1 VTTTPGSQA
10 PRPATGEPASIG
22 DLLSDITR
30 DLSTLMR
37 QEVELAKAELR
48 QSAKQSGRGAGIL
61 GAAGIFAHFAVL
73 FLLIAIWW
81 GIGNATGRGWAGLI
95 VMVIT
100 AVIAA
105 VLGVL
110 GRKQIQAT
118 PGLPKTTDSV
128 KRIPDA
134 VKGNEGNVNV
144 R

>member
-1 VTTTPGSQA
+1 VTTTPGAQA
-10 PRPATGEPASIG
+10 PRPTGEPASIG
-22 DLLSDITR
+22 DLLGDITR

-37 QEVELAKAELR
+37 QEVDLAKAELR
-48 QSAKQSGRGAGIL
+48 QSAKQSGRGAGML
-61 GAAGIFAHFAVL
+61 GAAAVFGHFALL

-81 GIGNATGRGWAGLI
+81 SLGNEIGRGWSALI
-95 VMVIT
+95 VMAVL

-110 GRKQIQAT
+110 GRNQIQAA
-118 PGLPKTTDSV
+118 PGLPKTSDSV

>member
-1 VTTTPGSQA
+1 MTTTPGAQA
-10 PRPATGEPASIG
+10 PRPTPSGETPSVG
-22 DLLSDITR
+22 ELLGDITR

-48 QSAKQSGRGAGIL
+48 ESAKQSGKGAGLLGGAGIVGHL
-61 GAAGIFAHFAVL
+61 AVV

-81 GIGNATGRGWAGLI
+81 SLGNEIGRGWSGLI
-95 VMVIT
+95 VAVVL

-105 VLGVL
+105 VLGVM
-110 GRKQIQAT
+110 GRNQVKAA
-118 PGLPKTTDSV
+118 PGLPKTADSV

-134 VKGNEGNVNV
+134 VKGNEGNV